1 MRQGLI
7 QAMEMPNHPGDA
19 TEEASET
26 PVINAEAPEAI
37 VSNGD
42 SILNTIE
49 ASRAAAETLRRLNAL
64 KTGDEIELIHVVQQ
78 FAWDKDT
85 PYSYENLFTRLSGRI
100 LDKVML
106 DNLNAEPLGKEFIF
120 LVEGEG
126 FLASVV
132 HSSSQPELRN
142 QPELFKEG
150 FYVLEKRNIKR
161 GMNAIPRSVLLKKI
175 WGKLNKNASRL

>member
-7 QAMEMPNHPGDA
+7 QAMEMLNHPGDA

-26 PVINAEAPEAI
+26 PVIDVERPEAVVVKGECLHEAI
-37 VSNGD
+37 KASEAAANTFRMLNQLGRGDQIEIIHISREFNGD
-42 SILNTIE
+42 QE
-49 ASRAAAETLRRLNAL
+49 
-64 KTGDEIELIHVVQQ
+64 
-78 FAWDKDT
+78 T
-85 PYSYENLFTRLSGRI
+85 PYSYENLFTRFYGRI